1 LESVAVVG
9 APGGE
14 GSSTHSSSARR
25 RAIRRAACGQY
36 LMALSNGSLPL
47 AYQEGVLR
55 DQVHVRDQW
64 RDRLLFSVID

>member
-1 LESVAVVG
+1 
-9 APGGE
+9 
-14 GSSTHSSSARR
+14 
-25 RAIRRAACGQY
+25 
-36 LMALSNGSLPL
+36 MALSNGSLSL